1 MLPREWFTP
10 RLAMRSPLL
19 EDAEA
24 ILIGWAREP
33 NVTRFLTWHP
43 HEHLQRTNEFLELEK
58 AGMSPRSPWT
68 PACTSPTSATSLDV
82 LALQQAPVWL
92 AGGWG
97 IDALIDRKTC
107 AHMDL

>member
-43 HEHLQRTNEFLELEK
+43 HEHVQRTNEFLELEK

-68 PACTSPTSATSLDV
+68 PACTSPTSSTSSTYWHSSK
-82 LALQQAPVWL
+82 LQYGSQVVGASML
-92 AGGWG
+92 
-97 IDALIDRKTC
+97 
-107 AHMDL
+107 